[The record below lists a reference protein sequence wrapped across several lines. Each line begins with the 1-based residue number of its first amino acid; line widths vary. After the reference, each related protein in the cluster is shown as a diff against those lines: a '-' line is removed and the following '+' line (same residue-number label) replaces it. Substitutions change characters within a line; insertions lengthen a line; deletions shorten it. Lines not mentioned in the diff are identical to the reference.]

1 MEKKWQDRFMMMA
14 VQVAGWSKLSSK
26 VGAVAVNG
34 ERKVAGV
41 GYNGGTARYNDES
54 LTEETTT
61 FLVIHA
67 ELNALQNSNGSG
79 LTLFVTSQ
87 PCLACAAAI
96 VASQRVLRVVMP
108 STGSVGRWQ
117 DSQREAIAH
126 LKHYGIEVSYSG

>member
-1 MEKKWQDRFMMMA
+1 MEKKWQDRFMMLA
-14 VQVAGWSKLSSK
+14 VQIAGWSKLTSK
-26 VGAVAVNG
+26 VGAVVTDG

-41 GYNGGTARYNDES
+41 GYNGAPTRYNDEA

-67 ELNALQNSNGSG
+67 EINALQNSSGSG

-96 VASQRVLRVVMP
+96 VASKRVLRVVMP